1 MILEDNHRDS
11 PLQAAAISRWE
22 NEGGA
27 LRSVGRVAARDVRD
41 PFVDVPF
48 ADIADSEELQDGGPR
63 V

>member
-41 PFVDVPF
+41 PSVDVPF
-48 ADIADSEELQDGGPR
+48 ADIADSEQLLEGVPHH
-63 V
+63 

>member
-1 MILEDNHRDS
+1 MTLEDNHRDS

-27 LRSVGRVAARDVRD
+27 LRSAVRVAARDRRD
-41 PFVDVPF
+41 PLVDVPF
-48 ADIADSEELQDGGPR
+48 AGMAESEELQDCGTR